1 MANKA
6 FEIQE
11 SKLRIGGLDL
21 EAGATAIAIPGLS
34 QAATYF
40 VEEVDERDGNNPD
53 TFGNNASNVTVI
65 DNSRYLVL
73 SGTTPSSSYIAA
85 EYSVDELDDGEIDEI
100 NVETAGVFESADKTR
115 AEAGN
120 MWATTVAN
128 PFVSF
133 NTGDWTQIPYRPKVR
148 AGEITNI
155 GGGGASSLADL
166 DDVQLEG
173 PVDGSVLTWN
183 QSQEKWQNQSLPG
196 GGSSDK
202 LVSGDLELVFNDSG
216 TLTFPGPGGGSD
228 VSVDQE
234 TGIFEISTP
243 GNIVLHNTSGSWT
256 FSGGDLKL
264 PAGGDIVDS
273 TGASVLGGGGGGGAT
288 NQISSGSYNV
298 TVNSSGVISMATAR
312 GGIEFGAMPEVGGPE
327 HLHIMRPAG
336 QDGSTDLFFGD
347 DYNYVKLPGLY
358 GSNPGSQQ
366 GVEIGSS
373 LDEGTVSVWKF
384 DTDGSLVFPDGST
397 QTTAYLT
404 AQQYGYF
411 AELVHT
417 GDNRRADM
425 EAVAMDSDG
434 NSYISYSYYDD
445 NESKRYGGIIKFNS
459 LGVQQ
464 WSKNIIS
471 GNIDAEYVNIISLEY
486 VVVSSIPT
494 LLALGSYYDD
504 NTSKDVGFT
513 YFIDPADGS
522 IIPTTSIEFTSGN
535 GMSIK
540 DGVFSVDPS
549 GGIVNALVVG
559 ETYDEN
565 LQKTFTP
572 LAPSTTDKLYVSWTE
587 FNASGVQSGSQL
599 NYTVGGYYNVIMN
612 GTYVTASPDGTGSGL
627 GIQVSAVEGGTYNI
641 IRVNGWSGVISG
653 WTSPQSIRVLGSN
666 LGGVDGVNDFV
677 FDFDP
682 VVFADN
688 SNNIDA
694 AVSNKTGTPIS
705 DVFCQGSG
713 GKDWS
718 AEIGNSLSFEYQLNN
733 QAFISRIGGTGW
745 SKNIGLAD
753 YDRLHSVVVDTSSGD
768 NYAVGYMWN
777 GNNRGSLVIKHDIAG
792 NQEWAVYVD
801 PANNTGGHVTS
812 VDLLADGNII
822 TVDENGTVTKIDS
835 SDGSI
840 IWQVTIDDNPSW
852 NNEFRGTATPDGGY
866 ILTSDEDNDYT
877 LYVARISG
885 NDGSVEWTKRI
896 TRTFGGNTGE
906 IGPQNDYDAQYI
918 DCNSTHVTI
927 AANSYLNGASPEYVG
942 IVINF
947 PIDGENTDGI
957 YGQYVISSV
966 TLDWTTESTTSVA
979 ATVNTETNNVTNTSV
994 TPTSSSSNLTVGKT
1008 NIGGGAEVTP
1018 PTSIVN
1024 GNSYANIADAD
1035 GNLVIGV
1042 NNDNMTWTFA
1052 TDRVLYGKTDEHITI
1067 AVIDADDDGYGV
1079 RQLVVDGNNTEHART
1094 QLERDEFR
1102 IGLDFQG
1109 DNTSWTF
1116 NPTNFQVPS
1125 YKDSS
1130 IYSFGGN
1137 LTLYA
1142 MNDGSN
1148 GVARLQSVSNMNG
1161 PNVFSQFEATPT
1173 GANVKVYNGGSNG
1186 GTEYVWTF
1194 GTDGS
1199 LTFPDAT
1206 VQTTAY
1212 TGGGG
1217 GGDATGVSRSDDNL
1231 IIRLTDPNNDGLELR
1246 SIVVNGNDADV
1257 ASTVLGSNGFII
1269 RTNSNVSQQQWQF
1282 GNDGNLTLPAGGT
1295 INDSTGASV
1304 LGGGGGGTTLPTDAS
1319 GYLNNNGSGTLTWV
1333 AGNPAGSGMLPYT
1346 DVVVFSN
1353 TVAGDW
1359 TSFTLSGTMDSF
1371 SDYQNNIATITLS
1384 SQTALGVQAVSNTKT
1399 LWINDSRVDSNNYM
1413 VVEFPPSPTVGDVF
1427 NVAITHDQTTVNAGS
1442 FVVGQTYTILTVGD
1456 TNWTAIGA
1464 PYGGLGAVFIATGIG
1479 SGTGTATTA
1488 AGAKK
1493 IIYKP
1498 ATGQRVRTFT
1508 SGQQPGLWFGTGGTY
1523 NFMYA
1528 DASVGNSGMLLTFVF
1543 AGTIGGTPSWYQV
1556 YF

>member
-120 MWATTVAN
+120 MWATVVAN

-358 GSNPGSQQ
+358 SSNPDSQQ

-384 DTDGSLVFPDGST
+384 GTDGGLEFPDGST

-411 AELVHT
+411 NELVHT

-471 GNIDAEYVNIISLEY
+471 GNIDAEYVQIVSLEY

-494 LLALGSYYDD
+494 LLALGRYGT
-504 NTSKDVGFT
+504 NTNDAGFT

-522 IIPTTSIEFTSGN
+522 IIPSTNIEFTSDN
-535 GMSIK
+535 GMKIN

-653 WTSPQSIRVLGSN
+653 WSSPQSIRVLGSN

-713 GKDWS
+713 GKDWG

-927 AANSYLNGASPEYVG
+927 AANSYLNNASPEYVG

-1024 GNSYANIADAD
+1024 GNSYANIASAD

-1042 NNDNMTWTFA
+1042 NNDSMTWTFA
-1052 TDRVLYGKTDEHITI
+1052 TDRTIYGKADENITI
-1067 AVIDADDDGYGV
+1067 AAVDAADDDYGV
-1079 RQLVVDGNNTEHART
+1079 RQIVVDGVGTIHSRT
-1094 QLERDEFR
+1094 QLQRDEFR
-1102 IGLDFQG
+1102 IGLDFEG
-1109 DNTSWTF
+1109 IDTSWTF
-1116 NPTNFQVPS
+1116 DTTTFQVPS
-1125 YKDSS
+1125 YKESS

-1137 LTLYA
+1137 LNLYA

-1161 PNVFSQFEATPT
+1161 PNVFSQFEATPA

-1186 GTEYVWTF
+1186 GTEYAWTF
-1194 GTDGS
+1194 
-1199 LTFPDAT
+1199 
-1206 VQTTAY
+1206 
-1212 TGGGG
+1212 
-1217 GGDATGVSRSDDNL
+1217 DN
-1231 IIRLTDPNNDGLELR
+1231 N
-1246 SIVVNGNDADV
+1246 
-1257 ASTVLGSNGFII
+1257 
-1269 RTNSNVSQQQWQF
+1269 
-1282 GNDGNLTLPAGGT
+1282 GNLTLPAGGT

-1319 GYLNNNGSGTLTWV
+1319 GYLNNDGSGTLTWV

-1353 TVAGDW
+1353 TVVGDW
-1359 TSFTLSGTMDSF
+1359 TAYTLSGTMDSF
-1371 SDYQNNIATITLS
+1371 NDYQNNIATITLS
-1384 SQTALGVQAVSNTKT
+1384 SQTALGIQAVPNTKT
-1399 LWINDSRVDSNNYM
+1399 LWINDSKVDSNNYM
-1413 VVEFPPSPTVGDVF
+1413 VIEFPPSPAVGDVF
-1427 NVAITHDQTTVNAGS
+1427 NVATSSVQTTVNAGS
-1442 FVVGQTYTILTVGD
+1442 FVIGESYTILTVGD
-1456 TNWTAIGA
+1456 TSWTPIGA
-1464 PYGGLGAVFIATGIG
+1464 PYSGTGATFVATGAG

-1488 AGAKK
+1488 TGTKR

-1498 ATGQRVRTFT
+1498 ATGQRVRTFG
-1508 SGQQPGLWFGTGGTY
+1508 SGQQAGLWFGTGGTY
-1523 NFMYA
+1523 DFMYA
-1528 DASVGNSGMLLTFVF
+1528 DTAVSNSGMLLTFVY
-1543 AGTIGGTPSWYQV
+1543 AGVIDSIPSWYQV